1 MSSSLKLPITE
12 IKGIGEKTSKLF
24 AKCGVFTIED
34 LLRYYPRAYDVF
46 EKISPIMCTKSGE
59 RAAVKAFVC
68 SEASVRYIKGKNIL
82 SFKAAD
88 ESGILTITYFNA
100 PYLKKSIKNGC
111 QYIFRGVINKAADT
125 VTMVQPGMYS
135 ADEYKTLSSSMK
147 PVYPLTEGLGN
158 TTVSKAVASAFRY
171 IDGLKETLP
180 RYILEKEGFLG
191 IKEAVKGMHF
201 PEDKDLFMESR
212 RRIVFEEF
220 YDFILKLKRLKTE
233 DNKIPNT
240 HPMKKSTH
248 SEDLLNKLPYEL
260 TSAQLRV
267 WEEIRKDLGGAY
279 VMNRLIQ
286 GDVGSGK
293 TIVALLALIM
303 CAENGF
309 QGAIMAPTSVLAKQH
324 YESFISMA
332 EEFDLP
338 IKPVL
343 LTGSLKAGEKR
354 KVYELI
360 ASGEKNLIVGT
371 QALFQE
377 KAVYKNLALVVT
389 DEQHRFGVRQRDNLA
404 YKGRDAHVLSMSATP
419 IPRSLAIILY
429 GDVSVSLLDRM
440 PSNRKPVKNA
450 VVNDSCRTKAWQL
463 VLKELAAGH
472 QAYIICP
479 MIEKEDVEAKNF
491 YMADSKADM
500 SDLKNVKDYA
510 LDIRKVFPDNIVVDV
525 LHGKMKPDEKDRIME
540 AFSQKKID
548 VLIATTVVEV
558 GVNVP
563 NATVMIVED
572 AQRFGLA
579 QLHQLRG
586 RVGRGDAQSYCIFI
600 DTSEAAAEGK
610 ISRRLNVMKKSNN
623 GFEIAEEDLRQRGP
637 GELFGIRQSGEIA
650 FAVADIYSDAD
661 LLTKAASY
669 AGACA
674 DEVRIS
680 PLLS

>member
-1 MSSSLKLPITE
+1 
-12 IKGIGEKTSKLF
+12 
-24 AKCGVFTIED
+24 
-34 LLRYYPRAYDVF
+34 
-46 EKISPIMCTKSGE
+46 
-59 RAAVKAFVC
+59 
-68 SEASVRYIKGKNIL
+68 
-82 SFKAAD
+82 
-88 ESGILTITYFNA
+88 
-100 PYLKKSIKNGC
+100 
-111 QYIFRGVINKAADT
+111 
-125 VTMVQPGMYS
+125 
-135 ADEYKTLSSSMK
+135 
-147 PVYPLTEGLGN
+147 
-158 TTVSKAVASAFRY
+158 
-171 IDGLKETLP
+171 
-180 RYILEKEGFLG
+180 
-191 IKEAVKGMHF
+191 
-201 PEDKDLFMESR
+201 
-212 RRIVFEEF
+212 
-220 YDFILKLKRLKTE
+220 
-233 DNKIPNT
+233 
-240 HPMKKSTH
+240 MKKSTH

-463 VLKELAAGH
+463 VPH
-472 QAYIICP
+472 
-479 MIEKEDVEAKNF
+479 
-491 YMADSKADM
+491 
-500 SDLKNVKDYA
+500 
-510 LDIRKVFPDNIVVDV
+510 
-525 LHGKMKPDEKDRIME
+525 
-540 AFSQKKID
+540 
-548 VLIATTVVEV
+548 
-558 GVNVP
+558 
-563 NATVMIVED
+563 
-572 AQRFGLA
+572 
-579 QLHQLRG
+579 
-586 RVGRGDAQSYCIFI
+586 
-600 DTSEAAAEGK
+600 
-610 ISRRLNVMKKSNN
+610 
-623 GFEIAEEDLRQRGP
+623 
-637 GELFGIRQSGEIA
+637 
-650 FAVADIYSDAD
+650 
-661 LLTKAASY
+661 
-669 AGACA
+669 
-674 DEVRIS
+674 
-680 PLLS
+680 